1 MFPRSEKVLIAHY
14 NESSMITGKNGS
26 VRAFIFDLDG
36 TLLDTKLD
44 LVNSVNA
51 MLRETGR
58 PEQPTELVASGVGYG
73 APQLIASVLGPNASE
88 EQRSEGL
95 AIFLKHYGEQKLNL
109 TRPYPGVLEG
119 LRALAGYPLA
129 VLTNKPTKLSVEILD
144 GLGLAHFFRAIYGGD
159 SFEQKKPDPA
169 GALSIVKVFA
179 CEPPNAAMV
188 GDSDVDIQTARNAG
202 MLAIAVKYGFGQHN
216 SRLCPADLYVEALT
230 ELAPLAGY
238 RSL

>member
-73 APQLIASVLGPNASE
+73 APQLIARVLGPNASE
-88 EQRSEGL
+88 QQRSEGL
-95 AIFLKHYGEQKLNL
+95 AVFLKHYGKQKLNL

-144 GLGLAHFFRAIYGGD
+144 GLGLAHLFRAIYGGD
-159 SFEQKKPDPA
+159 SFEKKKPDPA
-169 GALSIVKVFA
+169 GALSVLKALA
-179 CEPPNAAMV
+179 CEPLGAAMV

-202 MLAIAVKYGFGQHN
+202 MLAVAVNYGFGQHN
-216 SRLCPADLYVEALT
+216 AQLCPADLYVDALT
-230 ELAPLAGY
+230 ELLPLVSP
-238 RSL
+238 RP